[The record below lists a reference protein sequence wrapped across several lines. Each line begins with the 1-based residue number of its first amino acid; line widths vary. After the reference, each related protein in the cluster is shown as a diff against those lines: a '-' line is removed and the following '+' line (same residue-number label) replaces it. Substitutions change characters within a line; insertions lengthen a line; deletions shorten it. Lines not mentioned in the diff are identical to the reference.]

1 MDEAG
6 GIRLPAAEEAPSAPA
21 SAPSTE
27 AVLIAASGGGSGRAR
42 GERVKAGRVG
52 GPTRSGLRLGQSD
65 SGAWADGMSVWTQ
78 IYCRSRPSKTITCD
92 PSILQKQNQCDT
104 SHLFLPHLTLPT
116 HDRDNK
122 SQKKMLAQE

>member
-65 SGAWADGMSVWTQ
+65 SGAWADE
-78 IYCRSRPSKTITCD
+78 RLD
-92 PSILQKQNQCDT
+92 PNVLSFSPFQDDYL
-104 SHLFLPHLTLPT
+104 
-116 HDRDNK
+116 
-122 SQKKMLAQE
+122 